1 MRSRGSGAGDR
12 LVGGACVLVAPVSH
26 RRMLATAYMS
36 ADGGLGIRGA
46 VIRML
51 CGRRVGICALTSSA
65 HKGMEE

>member
-1 MRSRGSGAGDR
+1 MPPWISYSEWVVWIASGSEEQGLKGSGAGDR
-12 LVGGACVLVAPVSH
+12 
-26 RRMLATAYMS
+26 
-36 ADGGLGIRGA
+36 ADGGLGRRGA

>member
-1 MRSRGSGAGDR
+1 M
-12 LVGGACVLVAPVSH
+12 LVAPVSH

-51 CGRRVGICALTSSA
+51 CGRRVGLCALTSSA